1 MKLCVLSDETFDDYN
16 PAPFLKDF
24 DYDEVYV
31 KKPALDFMR
40 DLIQKKNYDVF
51 LNLCDGG
58 VDEDER
64 PGVDLVQ
71 ALEELNLPYTG
82 ADPQFYNPTRERMQ
96 EVADSLGVGFAQGF
110 RATSLDHLEQAEKLR
125 YPLMVKHPLSYASLG
140 MTRDSRV
147 ENKEQLYQQTERL
160 LVLFGSARVEEFIEG
175 PEYTCLVVDN
185 PDDLSSPIAY
195 PPGQVVF
202 TGGETFQ
209 HTDVK
214 WIQYPEMTEVKD
226 AALIAR
232 IAEMSIKIYLGLNGT
247 GYGRTDI
254 RMAPDGEL
262 YMLEINPNAAIL
274 YKPEEFGPAD
284 MPITYHPDGYPG
296 FFDKIFRSALARQ
309 QLRTAEKV

>member
-1 MKLCVLSDETFDDYN
+1 M
-16 PAPFLKDF
+16 
-24 DYDEVYV
+24 
-31 KKPALDFMR
+31 
-40 DLIQKKNYDVF
+40 F
-51 LNLCDGG
+51 LNLCDASA
-58 VDEDER
+58 DEDER
-64 PGVDLVQ
+64 PGIDLVE

-110 RATSLDHLEQAEKLR
+110 HATKLDDLKRAEKLR

-140 MTRDSRV
+140 MTKDSRV
-147 ENKEQLYQQTERL
+147 ENEQQLTKQTERL
-160 LVLFGSARVEEFIEG
+160 LGLFGSARVEEFIEG

-185 PDDLSSPIAY
+185 PDDLSKPIAY

-214 WIQYPEMTEVKD
+214 WIQYPEMSEVKD
-226 AALIAR
+226 EKLVAR
-232 IAEMSIKIYLGLNGT
+232 IAEMSVKVYLGLGGK

-262 YMLEINPNAAIL
+262 YMLEINANPAIL

-284 MPITYHPDGYPG
+284 MPIMYHPEGYPG
-296 FFDKIFRSALARQ
+296 FFDRIFRSALARQ
-309 QLRTAEKV
+309 KLRTTERA